1 MERKDTTKTTKF
13 FGLLANMT
21 IVLIASTFCAQ
32 AQTLQLKKLSADV
45 ISFSGDAG
53 TDYRLETATDIASTN
68 WETVVVLHS
77 GHMYGNSSPVR
88 YTNITEVMPQ
98 RFYRT
103 VNLGPTAPVD
113 VNLNTAISPPSRVV
127 KISDSE
133 KTANVVM
140 LVADFTSVV
149 DATGRSIECF
159 VTTSTTN
166 LVGFILDVKAKS
178 GGAIYSAD
186 SIAMVSSNRA
196 KVKFTNLLIPLQANS
211 HTSVTFLID
220 VAKNTG
226 GQFDGVTAS
235 IEIVSGGAP
244 GGPFNN
250 PYVEDASYFTL
261 GVTSNTVT
269 GATATFTS
277 GDAVVSNTFATLG
290 APVVDGSG
298 NTHYPCTF
306 GYTLMAGDNS
316 LYISK
321 NATTAM
327 SLAVQVNTILDAPVF
342 SATPDSIAGDT
353 VDYYVVPAGSSRSFT
368 AGSVLSYVGH
378 GNGSAQFLG
387 VSFGTTPGNLT
398 TQAIAVTGAQ
408 VVGSF

>member
-13 FGLLANMT
+13 FGLLANRLLILT
-21 IVLIASTFCAQ
+21 LSIVSAN
-32 AQTLQLKKLSADV
+32 AQTLQLKKLNADV

-88 YTNITEVMPQ
+88 YTNIVEVVPQ
-98 RFYRT
+98 RYYRT
-103 VNLGPTAPVD
+103 VNLGPTTPISVS
-113 VNLNTAISPPSRVV
+113 LNASSPLSRIVQISS
-127 KISDSE
+127 SQ

-140 LVADFTSVV
+140 LVTDLKSVV
-149 DATGRSIECF
+149 DATGRSVECF
-159 VTTSTTN
+159 VTASTTN
-166 LVGFILDVKAKS
+166 IFGFITNIKLQS
-178 GGAIYSAD
+178 GALTYSAD
-186 SIAMVSSNRA
+186 TISTVSSNRA
-196 KVKFTNLLIPLQANS
+196 KVKFTNLFIPMPAN
-211 HTSVTFLID
+211 VCVPAMFLID
-220 VAKNTG
+220 VAQNTG
-226 GQFDGVTAS
+226 GQFEGVTAS
-235 IEIVSGGAP
+235 IEIISGGAP

-250 PYVEDASYFTL
+250 PYVEDASYYTL
-261 GVTSNTVT
+261 PVTSNTVT

-277 GDAVVSNTFATLG
+277 VGAIANNTFATLG
-290 APVVDGSG
+290 VAVVDGGG

-306 GYTLMAGDNS
+306 GYTLTAGDNT
-316 LYISK
+316 LYVSK

-327 SLAVQVNTILDAPVF
+327 SLAVQVNTILNAPVF
-342 SATPDSIAGDT
+342 GATPSSIAGDT

-368 AGSVLSYVGH
+368 ADSTLSYVGH

-398 TQAIAVTGAQ
+398 AHAIAVSGVQ